1 MIDIHA
7 HILPGIDDGAPDLT
21 AALEMAAL
29 AAESGVTV
37 LAATPHC
44 MDFAGRSNFW
54 GQDLIRR
61 IRDFRAELKS
71 AGIPLT
77 VVPGM
82 EVYGTAQV
90 PALLRQK
97 KLLGLNGSDY
107 LLIEF
112 AFHNYAAQATE
123 ILEEILDQEMR
134 PVIAHPERYAYVQE
148 DPRLLNLW
156 VEMGCLLQIN
166 KGSLLGSFGRQ
177 IRDLAMELVARR
189 FAFVVASDAHAP
201 DARTT
206 WMKDVQLLLREEFS
220 DTAAKALL
228 ERNPLKLLKN
238 EKIPAAAPHW
248 FR

>member
-7 HILPGIDDGAPDLT
+7 HILPGIDDGAANLT
-21 AALEMAAL
+21 AALDMAAL

-37 LAATPHC
+37 LTATPHC
-44 MDFAGRSNFW
+44 MDFADRSNFW
-54 GQDLIRR
+54 GPELIRR
-61 IRDFRAELKS
+61 IQDFRAELKS
-71 AGIPLT
+71 TGIPLT

-82 EVYGTAQV
+82 EVFGTAQV

-123 ILEEILDQEMR
+123 ILEEILNQGMR

-177 IRDLAMELVARR
+177 VQSLALELVARR

-201 DARTT
+201 DSRTT
-206 WMKDVQLLLREEFS
+206 WMKDVQALLREEFS
-220 DTAAKALL
+220 DSAAKALL

-238 EKIPAAAPHW
+238 EKIPAAVPYW

>member
-29 AAESGVTV
+29 AAESGVSV

-44 MDFAGRSNFW
+44 MDFADRSNFW
-54 GQDLIRR
+54 GPELIRHLQN
-61 IRDFRAELKS
+61 FRAELKN

-82 EVYGTAQV
+82 EVFGTEQV

-97 KLLGLNGSDY
+97 KLLGLNGSHY

-112 AFHNYAAQATE
+112 PFHSYAAQATE
-123 ILEEILDQEMR
+123 VLEEVLAAGMW
-134 PVIAHPERYAYVQE
+134 PVIAHPERYAYVQD

-156 VEMGCLLQIN
+156 AEMGCLLQIN
-166 KGSLLGSFGRQ
+166 KGSLLGRFGQQ
-177 IRDLAMELVARR
+177 IQQLAMELVARR
-189 FAFVVASDAHAP
+189 FAFAVASDAHSP
-201 DARTT
+201 DIRTT
-206 WMKDVQLLLREEFS
+206 WMKDVQHLLQEEFS
-220 DTAAKALL
+220 DAAAAALL

-238 EKIPAAAPHW
+238 ETIPAAAPYW